1 MEQLLEYENLVYSI
15 INKYS
20 GFDKDDLYQVGI
32 MGLVQAYKNYK
43 SSFNVKFSSYAY
55 YYILGEVTKYI
66 RENKSIRVS
75 KDILKLKS
83 LIDKTKSLMM
93 QRLGREPTISEIS
106 LYLEVD
112 EEKVSDVLCSVCDV
126 KSLDYVYDEDG
137 NEMYASLGVYDNNM
151 DLDYINLRDVVDGL
165 SDDEKELIISRYFED
180 MTQCEVSDKLGISQ
194 VQVSRKEN
202 KILEKLKNKIS

>member
-106 LYLEVD
+106 LYLEID

-151 DLDYINLRDVVDGL
+151 DLDFINLRDVVDGL
-165 SDDEKELIISRYFED
+165 SDEEKELIISRYFED
-180 MTQCEVSDKLGISQ
+180 MTQCEVSEKLGISQ

>member
-93 QRLGREPTISEIS
+93 QRLGREPTISEVS
-106 LYLEVD
+106 LYLEED
-112 EEKVSDVLCSVCDV
+112 EEKISDVLCSVCDV

-151 DLDYINLRDVVDGL
+151 DLDFINLRDVVDGL

>member
-1 MEQLLEYENLVYSI
+1 
-15 INKYS
+15 
-20 GFDKDDLYQVGI
+20 

-43 SSFNVKFSSYAY
+43 SNFNVKFSSYAY

-112 EEKVSDVLCSVCDV
+112 EEKINEVLSSVSDVR
-126 KSLDYVYDEDG
+126 SLDYAYDEEG
-137 NEMYASLGVYDNNM
+137 CEMYASLGVEEVGMNL
-151 DLDYINLRDVVDGL
+151 DLINLRDEINSL
-165 SDDEKELIISRYFED
+165 SDDEKELIISRYFDD
-180 MTQCEVSDKLGISQ
+180 MTQSEVSSKLGISQ
-194 VQVSRKEN
+194 VQVSRKES
-202 KILEKLKNKIS
+202 KGLEKLKNKIS

>member
-32 MGLVQAYKNYK
+32 MGLVQAYKNYN

-106 LYLEVD
+106 LYLEID

-126 KSLDYVYDEDG
+126 KSLDYAYDEDG
-137 NEMYASLGVYDNNM
+137 NEMYASLGVLDNNM
-151 DLDYINLRDVVDGL
+151 H
-165 SDDEKELIISRYFED
+165 
-180 MTQCEVSDKLGISQ
+180 MM
-194 VQVSRKEN
+194 
-202 KILEKLKNKIS
+202 KI

>member
-93 QRLGREPTISEIS
+93 QRLGREPTISEVS
-106 LYLEVD
+106 LYLEID

-151 DLDYINLRDVVDGL
+151 DLDFINLRDVVDGL
-165 SDDEKELIISRYFED
+165 SDDEKELIISRYFDD
-180 MTQCEVSDKLGISQ
+180 MTQCDVSEKLGISQ

-202 KILEKLKNKIS
+202 KILEKLKNKVS

>member
-20 GFDKDDLYQVGI
+20 GFDRDDLYQVGI

-75 KDILKLKS
+75 KDVLKLKS

-93 QRLGREPTISEIS
+93 QRLGREPTISEVS
-106 LYLEVD
+106 LYLEID

-151 DLDYINLRDVVDGL
+151 DLDFINLRDVVDGL
-165 SDDEKELIISRYFED
+165 SDDEKELIISRYFDD

>member
-43 SSFNVKFSSYAY
+43 SNFNVKFSSYAY

-83 LIDKTKSLMM
+83 LIDKTIVLMT
-93 QRLGREPTISEIS
+93 QRLGREPSISEVS
-106 LYLEVD
+106 LYLEID
-112 EEKVSDVLCSVCDV
+112 EEKVNEVLSSVSDVR
-126 KSLDYVYDEDG
+126 SLDYAYDEEG
-137 NEMYASLGVYDNNM
+137 CEMYASLGVEDVGMNL
-151 DLDYINLRDVVDGL
+151 DLINLRDEINSL

-194 VQVSRKEN
+194 VQVSRKES
-202 KILEKLKNKIS
+202 KVLEKLKNKIS

>member
-43 SSFNVKFSSYAY
+43 SNFNVKFSSYAY

-112 EEKVSDVLCSVCDV
+112 EEKISDVLCSVCDV

-151 DLDYINLRDVVDGL
+151 DLDFINLRDVVDGL

-180 MTQCEVSDKLGISQ
+180 MTQCEVSEKLGISQ

>member
-43 SSFNVKFSSYAY
+43 SNFNVKFSSYAY

-93 QRLGREPTISEIS
+93 QRLGREPTISEVS
-106 LYLEVD
+106 LYLEID

-151 DLDYINLRDVVDGL
+151 DLDFINLRDVVDGL

-180 MTQCEVSDKLGISQ
+180 MTQCEVSEKLGISQ

>member
-43 SSFNVKFSSYAY
+43 SNFNVKFSSYAY

-93 QRLGREPTISEIS
+93 QRLGREPTISEVS
-106 LYLEVD
+106 LYLEID

-151 DLDYINLRDVVDGL
+151 DLDFINLRDVVDGL

-202 KILEKLKNKIS
+202 KILEKLKNQIS

>member
-66 RENKSIRVS
+66 RENRSIRVS
-75 KDILKLKS
+75 KDLLKLKS
-83 LIDKTKSLMM
+83 LIDKTIVLMT
-93 QRLGREPTISEIS
+93 QRLGREPSISEVS
-106 LYLEVD
+106 LYLEID
-112 EEKVSDVLCSVCDV
+112 EEKINEVLSSVSDVR
-126 KSLDYVYDEDG
+126 SLDYAYDEEG
-137 NEMYASLGVYDNNM
+137 CEMYASLGVEEVGMNL
-151 DLDYINLRDVVDGL
+151 DLINLRDEINSL
-165 SDDEKELIISRYFED
+165 SDDEKELIISRYFDD
-180 MTQCEVSDKLGISQ
+180 MTQSEVSSKLGISQ
-194 VQVSRKEN
+194 VQVSRKES
-202 KILEKLKNKIS
+202 KVLEKLKNKIS

>member
-112 EEKVSDVLCSVCDV
+112 EEKISDVLCSVCDV

-151 DLDYINLRDVVDGL
+151 DLDFINLRDVVDGL

>member
-20 GFDKDDLYQVGI
+20 GFDRDDLYQVGI

-75 KDILKLKS
+75 KDVLKLKAES
-83 LIDKTKSLMM
+83 LK
-93 QRLGREPTISEIS
+93 
-106 LYLEVD
+106 
-112 EEKVSDVLCSVCDV
+112 
-126 KSLDYVYDEDG
+126 
-137 NEMYASLGVYDNNM
+137 
-151 DLDYINLRDVVDGL
+151 
-165 SDDEKELIISRYFED
+165 
-180 MTQCEVSDKLGISQ
+180 
-194 VQVSRKEN
+194 
-202 KILEKLKNKIS
+202 